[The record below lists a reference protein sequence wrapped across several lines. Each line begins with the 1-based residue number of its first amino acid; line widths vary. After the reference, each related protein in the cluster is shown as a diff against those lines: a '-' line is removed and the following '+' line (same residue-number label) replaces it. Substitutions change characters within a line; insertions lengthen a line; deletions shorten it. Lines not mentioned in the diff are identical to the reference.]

1 VNAGVSRGAVVA
13 GFLYSSE
20 GETHFVEGEYAV
32 LLDRAADPGGLST
45 WVSALAHGA
54 SYEQV
59 IAGIMGSP
67 EFYAL
72 SQ

>member
-1 VNAGVSRGAVVA
+1 VA
-13 GFLYSSE
+13 GFLYSNE
-20 GETHFVEGEYAV
+20 GEARFVEGEYTS
-32 LLDRAADPGGLST
+32 LLDRPADPGGLAT
-45 WVSALAHGA
+45 WVSVLAHGA

>member
-1 VNAGVSRGAVVA
+1 VSRGAVVA
-13 GFLYSSE
+13 GFLYS
-20 GETHFVEGEYAV
+20 GEYETNFVESEYAN
-32 LLDRAADPGGLST
+32 LLDRAADPQGLAT
-45 WVSALAHGA
+45 WVSELGGGA